1 MTTSPRSSLRL
12 ERMELREIRPE
23 WVIDS
28 DGNVRVPFDRPGI
41 GVAVDADWIDDLT
54 VRREL
59 LLAP

>member
-1 MTTSPRSSLRL
+1 
-12 ERMELREIRPE
+12 MELREIRPE